1 MKVNGQPLNDI
12 SRSSNT
18 FDVDGMSVSLKGTFT
33 ATEADAVSFT
43 SSSDA
48 DKIVDTIKSMVED
61 YNAMVTEIK
70 NAYSTMP
77 QQKSNGNYY
86 EPLTEEDKADMSESS
101 IKAYEEKA
109 KQGLLFADRTSRP
122 FTPSSPAPFP

>member
-77 QQKSNGNYY
+77 SAEVQRQ
-86 EPLTEEDKADMSESS
+86 LLRAAD
-101 IKAYEEKA
+101 
-109 KQGLLFADRTSRP
+109 
-122 FTPSSPAPFP
+122 